1 MAENPKT
8 LYFGFLDGVHPTLK
22 EFALEFLT
30 EKRSNKTAGFIVA
43 SDIVEE
49 VVRRDGD
56 LYTAAEA
63 RKTAP
68 FEIKHDDVFFASF
81 GYLEGEPKPPNPAY
95 AQRDWYVLSVYEYS
109 YGMYL
114 KKLIAEGK
122 LTKEE
127 LESAVRKGG
136 GKSL

>member
-1 MAENPKT
+1 MTDNRETP
-8 LYFGFLDGVHPTLK
+8 YFGFLEGVHPTLK
-22 EFALEFLT
+22 EFALQFLT
-30 EKRSNKTAGFIVA
+30 EKRSNKTAGFCIA

-49 VVRRDGD
+49 IVRRDGD

-63 RKTAP
+63 RQTAP

-95 AQRDWYVLSVYEYS
+95 SQRDWCVLSVYEYS

-127 LESAVRKGG
+127 LESAGRQDCEN
-136 GKSL
+136 S

>member
-1 MAENPKT
+1 MAENLKT
-8 LYFGFLDGVHPTLK
+8 QYFGFLDGVHPTLK

-30 EKRSNKTAGFIVA
+30 EKRSSITAGYSIA

-49 VVRRDGD
+49 IVRRNGD

-63 RKTAP
+63 RPIAP
-68 FEIKHDDVFFASF
+68 FEIKYDDIFLASF
-81 GYLEGEPKPPNPAY
+81 GYLQGEPKPPNPAY
-95 AQRDWYVLSVYEYS
+95 AQRDWCILSVYEYS

-114 KKLIAEGK
+114 KKLISEGK
-122 LTKEE
+122 LTMEE
-127 LESAVRKGG
+127 LEGAARKGG